1 MDGKKKSKIINIA
14 ECNKLKEVVKSHDY
28 AHSEGTR
35 HLEWKGL
42 LNFSLIYSL
51 FGNHGNMS
59 GMEYFIKITDD
70 VKGDREKLIHA
81 FSKGIGRK
89 WR

>member
-1 MDGKKKSKIINIA
+1 MHILRGHSTW
-14 ECNKLKEVVKSHDY
+14 KEKAY
-28 AHSEGTR
+28 LIFHSYTP
-35 HLEWKGL
+35 
-42 LNFSLIYSL
+42 F

-70 VKGDREKLIHA
+70 LKGGREKLIHA

-89 WR
+89 